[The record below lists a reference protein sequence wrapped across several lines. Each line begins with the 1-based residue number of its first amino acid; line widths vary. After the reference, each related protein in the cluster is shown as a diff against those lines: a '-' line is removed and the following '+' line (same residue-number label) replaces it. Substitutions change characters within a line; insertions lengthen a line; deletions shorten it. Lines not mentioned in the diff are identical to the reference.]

1 MKYEHLLSKYSSA
14 VKALLML
21 SPFIIIVVVTIVIV
35 MVFVSTHI

>member
-21 SPFIIIVVVTIVIV
+21 SPFIIIVVTVVIV